1 MHFAQI
7 SPASQVI
14 CMTLI
19 DFPFLVLVLGLHQP
33 QVCNPCCYIC
43 FDRVQWCWRGGAPLH
58 QAQSHPGQVAAL
70 HAAL

>member
-19 DFPFLVLVLGLHQP
+19 RFPLPHVSSYFVPAMGLQSVLLYLLCG
-33 QVCNPCCYIC
+33 
-43 FDRVQWCWRGGAPLH
+43 VQQCWGSSSLTPEP
-58 QAQSHPGQVAAL
+58 PGVDASS
-70 HAAL
+70 